1 MPRPPRQRSGDRS
14 QEGRRKPPQEETGAE
29 SRFLHSRL
37 KSGDR
42 LTVELI
48 DGSRASGVIRN
59 YTEDTIELQTE
70 DQKGLLLQKSRI
82 RLIEVNDA
90 S

>member
-1 MPRPPRQRSGDRS
+1 MPRPPRKPSGDRS
-14 QEGRRKPPQEETGAE
+14 QQGRRKPPQEETGE
-29 SRFLHSRL
+29 ERQFLHAQL

-48 DGSRASGVIRN
+48 DGSRTCGVIRK

-70 DQKGLLLQKSRI
+70 DRTGVLLQKSRI
-82 RLIEVNDA
+82 RLIEVDEA